1 MKSIFKVDFSVF
13 IFLMLL
19 QGAALL
25 LFCNWYYQLGSAD
38 SAPPDRKVHVLL
50 LSSWRSGSSFMGQV
64 FSQHPSVFYL
74 MEPAWHVWSK
84 MNNFGSR
91 TLRMAVRDQMR
102 SLYQCDFS
110 VMDAYMSDKRK
121 ASSLFMWYQS
131 RALCSPPV
139 CGLTPFGQISN
150 MDQCQKECDGRH
162 FEMVEKACKIYSH
175 VVLKKTRFFELESLH
190 PLLKDP
196 NLDLRIIH
204 LIRDPRAVYRSKEE
218 SALAFKIDNAIVLEH
233 KKVPEAEENYQAMQ
247 EICQS
252 HIRINQSATQNPPP
266 FLRGRYKLVRYED
279 VTSNPLQEIQ
289 DIYEFVGLEMT
300 DEMAAWINNMTRAKG
315 KVKVQNAFQINSRD
329 AVQVSQAWRTTLPH
343 NKVKRVQEVC
353 KEAMSLL
360 HYKTVGS
367 EEEQKRLDIDL
378 YRLGKPKGFAWD
390 PVKPPGTGSR

>member
-1 MKSIFKVDFSVF
+1 MVVRRYYGKIWQVSLLTTGRRLSRRCGRAETAESALGSPDQELQSHLKIISRSGDQLLKQQPDVSSAPEYLSACPHEPNLKTHFWICILFSGVNHGKPSRARPDEKDPCCESESKRAC
-13 IFLMLL
+13 LAVSLT
-19 QGAALL
+19 AKLL
-25 LFCNWYYQLGSAD
+25 LDETQAFQKDMYKKGLQPSANHLPLDPPGSL
-38 SAPPDRKVHVLL
+38 PLL
-50 LSSWRSGSSFMGQV
+50 LS
-64 FSQHPSVFYL
+64 L
-74 MEPAWHVWSK
+74 NHV
-84 MNNFGSR
+84 
-91 TLRMAVRDQMR
+91 T
-102 SLYQCDFS
+102 
-110 VMDAYMSDKRK
+110 
-121 ASSLFMWYQS
+121 
-131 RALCSPPV
+131 
-139 CGLTPFGQISN
+139 
-150 MDQCQKECDGRH
+150 E
-162 FEMVEKACKIYSH
+162 
-175 VVLKKTRFFELESLH
+175 TRFFELESLH

-204 LIRDPRAVYRSKEE
+204 LVRDPRAVYRSKEE
-218 SALAFKIDNAIVLEH
+218 SALAFKTDNAIVLEH

-300 DEMAAWINNMTRAKG
+300 DEMAAWINNMTQPKG

-378 YRLGKPKGFAWD
+378 YRPGKPKGFAWD